1 MEGRSGRLP
10 GGEFVNDQ
18 GPLTD
23 RMAAGALLRVLV
35 CGNANPETCSLIV
48 SRLRPGDMFQVEYMM
63 ILEAAQKLHSKDQP
77 ITLSALEAE
86 LLPEDPGGLAI
97 IVLRS
102 LYEDRDFAMSDINDV
117 EELVNFL
124 IAFRNEP

>member
-1 MEGRSGRLP
+1 MA
-10 GGEFVNDQ
+10 DQ

-35 CGNANPETCSLIV
+35 CGQANEETCSIIV

-63 ILEAAQKLHSKDQP
+63 ILEAAQKLNSKNQP
-77 ITLSALEAE
+77 ITIPALETE
-86 LLPEDPGGLAI
+86 LLPEDPGCLAI
-97 IVLRS
+97 IVLQS
-102 LYEDRDFAMSDINDV
+102 LYEDREFAMTDINDV

-124 IAFRNEP
+124 ISFRDDP